1 MIYIG
6 IDPGADGAIALF
18 APGKKASHGAPAI
31 PLSLMTWD
39 LPFNTVKV
47 GNTQRKRL
55 DVVGFSELLDDIF
68 LIEEPDRIVI
78 EQVAAMP
85 KQSGMFAFGYG
96 VGLVH
101 ATLRLRKLG
110 FEEVPPSVW
119 KKAVK
124 APTGEKTKNKALA
137 IGRAEELFPEH
148 RHLWRDTSKTA
159 AGKPRPD
166 RAEAAL
172 LAYYAATC

>member
-1 MIYIG
+1 MRYIG
-6 IDPGADGAIALF
+6 IDPGAEGAVALF
-18 APGKKASHGAPAI
+18 SPGEKASRGAPAI
-31 PLSLMTWD
+31 PLMLSVWD
-39 LPFNTVKV
+39 LPFNPVKV
-47 GNTQRKRL
+47 GATQRKRL

-68 LIEEPDRIVI
+68 MLGDADRIVI

-96 VGLVH
+96 VGLLH
-101 ATLRLRKLG
+101 ATMRLRKLV

-124 APTGEKTKNKALA
+124 APTGEKAKNKALA

-159 AGKPRPD
+159 AGKLRPD